1 MKNSVTTKSRSYF
14 SMALIMFIGLI
25 YNVIEQDFFGSGV
38 FLISSVVF
46 VLVAVIKGRPL
57 SKSTKSD

>member
-1 MKNSVTTKSRSYF
+1 MKNSVTTKSSSYF

-25 YNVIEQDFFGSGV
+25 YNVIEQDFFGLGV

-57 SKSTKSD
+57 LKSTKSD

>member
-1 MKNSVTTKSRSYF
+1 MKNSVTTKSSSYF

-38 FLISSVVF
+38 FFNFISRLCVSRCNKGSPF
-46 VLVAVIKGRPL
+46 VEIN
-57 SKSTKSD
+57 

>member
-1 MKNSVTTKSRSYF
+1 MKNSVTTKSCSYF

-57 SKSTKSD
+57 LKSTKSD

>member
-1 MKNSVTTKSRSYF
+1 
-14 SMALIMFIGLI
+14 MALIMFIGLI